1 MTELLT
7 ADRLRQLARVTD
19 QPTEAARQ
27 PVIVLQWSVDEETGR
42 PVSRWVVDEANT
54 APD

>member
-7 ADRLRQLARVTD
+7 ADRLRQLTRDTD
-19 QPTEAARQ
+19 QPIEATRQ
-27 PVIVLQWSVDEETGR
+27 PVVILQWSVDEETGR
-42 PVSRWVVDEANT
+42 PVSRWVLDEANA